1 VFFFGFG
8 QYTQE
13 LARLG
18 SINKKADGASISS
31 TSVIAVNPRGM
42 FVTRTNFHLFIDV
55 LLVHGINLEFKASK
69 LNKYGDMLDM

>member
-1 VFFFGFG
+1 
-8 QYTQE
+8 

-18 SINKKADGASISS
+18 SINKKADGTSISS

-42 FVTRTNFHLFIDV
+42 FVTRANFHLFIDV

-69 LNKYGDMLDM
+69 LNKYGDMLDMWSQG